1 MSPSSLS
8 QTSFI
13 QPMLQPA
20 QHVPSRS
27 TTSLHMMFDQLSS
40 AISEVA
46 KNFGPKRRISEK
58 SIQSALRQV
67 RRALLDADVNV
78 DVADTLVEGVRT
90 RSLGTEVL
98 EGVTADQQ
106 FIKAVSGQCCFLC
119 HNTRE

>member
-1 MSPSSLS
+1 MSPSTLS
-8 QTSFI
+8 QTSFV
-13 QPMLQPA
+13 QPIMGQSTRPI
-20 QHVPSRS
+20 PTRS
-27 TTSLHMMFDQLSS
+27 AKKTSLNMMFDQLSS

-78 DVADTLVEGVRT
+78 EVADTLVEGVRA

-106 FIKAVSGQCCFLC
+106 FIKAVSG
-119 HNTRE
+119 